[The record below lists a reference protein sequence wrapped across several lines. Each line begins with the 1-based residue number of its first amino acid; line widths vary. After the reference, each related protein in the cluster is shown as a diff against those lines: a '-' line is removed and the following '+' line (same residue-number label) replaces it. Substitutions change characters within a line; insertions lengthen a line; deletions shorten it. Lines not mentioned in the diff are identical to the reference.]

1 MSHSKGSRTERELV
15 RKLADAGFAV
25 IRAPA
30 SGSATARDQPDVLAG
45 DRETFYAI
53 EAKSSS
59 DDRIYLDGSEV
70 ASLVYFARNFGAKSR
85 IGVRFDEMD
94 WYFFHPDD
102 LHKTDGGNYRVTR
115 ETAIGEGEDFASFVG
130 HSEQQKLSDDPD
142 RDKETAKNQE
152 LLGILHAVRQGEL
165 SVEEA
170 AQLLE

>member
-15 RKLADAGFAV
+15 RKLAEAGFAV

-45 DRETFYAI
+45 DSETFYAI
-53 EAKSSS
+53 EAKSSA
-59 DDRIYLDGSEV
+59 DDRIYLDGAEV

-115 ETAIGEGEDFASFVG
+115 ETALGEGEDFDSFVG
-130 HSEQQKLSDDPD
+130 HSEQQRLSTDPD
-142 RDKETAKNQE
+142 DAQDTTVNEDVI
-152 LLGILHAVRQGEL
+152 GILQAVKHGEL

-170 AQLLE
+170 ASLLE